1 MGDKVLNV
9 FASMVTLGM
18 VTVVVT
24 NGGNSANVIRAVGE
38 LFSNSLGTAMG
49 RR

>member
-1 MGDKVLNV
+1 MDRV
-9 FASMVTLGM
+9 FNIFGAIVTVGM

-24 NGGNSANVIRAVGE
+24 NGGNTANVIRAVGD

>member
-1 MGDKVLNV
+1 MERVLNI
-9 FASMVTLGM
+9 AGSIVTLAM

-24 NGGNSANVIRAVGE
+24 NGGQSANVIRAVGD
-38 LFSNSLGTAMG
+38 LFTNSLGTAMG

>member
-1 MGDKVLNV
+1 MDRV
-9 FASMVTLGM
+9 FNILGAIVTVGM

-24 NGGNSANVIRAVGE
+24 NGGNTANVIRAVGD

>member
-1 MGDKVLNV
+1 MDRVLNILG
-9 FASMVTLGM
+9 SIVTVGL

-24 NGGNSANVIRAVGE
+24 NGGNTATVIRAVGDV
-38 LFSNSLGTAMG
+38 FANSLGTAMG